1 MAVVMRLLSD
11 KGYLLSVIL
20 LFCPLVM
27 KAEKQDRWIMTPDG
41 AIEWHVGENPGDIPH
56 YDHIEMSGKRVST
69 VLRYGV
75 NAAGGFEIEKSMI
88 WPMLRTVPN
97 DTHASLMR
105 RFMWDPVDFMTVNG
119 YSLKGE
125 KVEKIRLDGMLTV
138 TSSVRCGWIDMDV
151 IRQYLPSAEAP
162 ALIESFSLVN
172 LGTYDVRV
180 EVPDT
185 RTVVRTP
192 ENTGVDGSYEIEMGL
207 TGGGCHIIAPGDTLR
222 IGGYIMAGVAG
233 ESRSVPDA
241 DEEIA
246 SRRAF
251 ISFLN
256 GNLCL
261 ETPDPVIDRMFAFA
275 KIRACESIYQTKGG
289 PMHGPGGESY
299 YAAIWANDQAEYV
312 NPFFPF
318 TGYEYA
324 NESAVNSFRHFARFM
339 NPDWNPIPSSIIAEG
354 TDIWNGA
361 GDRGDGA
368 MIAYGAARFALAS
381 GDRSV
386 AEELWTLIEWCL
398 EYCRRHLNKE
408 GVVASDTDELENRF
422 PSGDANLCTSSL
434 YYDALI
440 SASFISRELGL
451 DKGKDYEKQAGILR
465 ENIERYF
472 GANVEGYETYRYYD
486 GNEILRSWICIPLTV
501 GIYDRKDGTADALF
515 SPRLWTGNGLLTEAG
530 SETFWDR
537 STLYALR
544 GVYAAGET
552 ERAASHFHEY
562 SEERLL
568 GEHVPYAIEAWPEG
582 NQRHLSAE
590 SGLYARVVTE
600 GIFGIRPTGLKSFV
614 MTPRLPEG
622 WNSMSLRNIRAFG
635 SDFDIEVS
643 RVSGTKLSVRI
654 IEKSKESN
662 HVIKD
667 GESVKV
673 KLGE

>member
-1 MAVVMRLLSD
+1 MRLLSD